1 MNWIDLIIIILL
13 LFFALEGIRR
23 SFIGETLDFLSFLL
37 AFFLSLS
44 FYNSVGGLYEVYL
57 NLPHSVSNILGFI
70 SIWFLV
76 EIMLYLLTQLL
87 LLKFEII
94 HKLNQ
99 KLTIFSI
106 IPALLRGVIFV
117 AVMLVL
123 LGTFP
128 IQPQIKKAV
137 IESTIGSVVLKNTQL
152 LEKPLKNVFGG
163 LSNDTFT
170 FFTIKPKSDETVDL
184 GFQTTEF
191 RSRPDLESQM
201 IDLIN
206 QERQKQGL
214 KKLAYRNELLEVGR
228 SHSADMFKRGY
239 FSHYSPEGKSV
250 ADRANQRNISY
261 LVIGENL
268 AYAPNLDLAHKGLM
282 DSPGHRAN
290 ILSADYSQI
299 AIGIMDGGIY
309 GLMITQVFSN

>member
-13 LFFALEGIRR
+13 LFFSFEGIRR

-37 AFFLSLS
+37 AFFLSLR
-44 FYNSVGGLYEVYL
+44 FYNSVGGLYEAFF
-57 NLPHSVSNILGFI
+57 NLPHSISNVLGFI
-70 SIWFLV
+70 TVWFLV
-76 EIMLYLLTQLL
+76 EMILYLFTQLL
-87 LLKFEII
+87 LYKFEII

-99 KLTIFSI
+99 KLTVFSV
-106 IPALLRGVIFV
+106 IPAFLRGVVFV

-137 IESTIGSVVLKNTQL
+137 LESKIGSVVLRNTQL

-163 LSNDTFT
+163 LTNDTFT
-170 FFTIKPKSDETVDL
+170 FFTIRPKSDETVDL
-184 GFQTTEF
+184 GFQTSEF
-191 RSRPDLESQM
+191 KPRPDLESQM
-201 IDLIN
+201 IELVN
-206 QERQKQGL
+206 QERQKEGL
-214 KKLAYRNELLEVGR
+214 KKLTYRNELLEVGR
-228 SHSADMFKRGY
+228 SHSADMFRRGY

-250 ADRANQRNISY
+250 ADRADERDINY

-290 ILSADYSQI
+290 ILSTDYNRI
-299 AIGIMDGGIY
+299 AIGIMDGGVY
-309 GLMITQVFSN
+309 GLMITQVFSD

>member
-1 MNWIDLIIIILL
+1 MNWIDLVIIILL

-23 SFIGETLDFLSFLL
+23 SFIGEMLDFLSFLL
-37 AFFLSLS
+37 AFFLSLR
-44 FYNSVGGLYEVYL
+44 FYNSIGMLYETSFG
-57 NLPHSVSNILGFI
+57 LPHSISNVFGFI

-76 EIMLYLLTQLL
+76 ETGLYFSTQLL
-87 LLKFEII
+87 LSKFKII
-94 HKLNQ
+94 YKLNQ
-99 KLTIFSI
+99 KLTIFSV
-106 IPALLRGVIFV
+106 IPALLRGIVFV

-137 IESTIGSVVLKNTQL
+137 LESKIGSVVLKNTQL

-163 LSNDTFT
+163 LTNDTFT
-170 FFTIKPKSDETVDL
+170 FFTIKPKSNETVDL
-184 GFQTTEF
+184 GFKTSEF
-191 RSRPDLESQM
+191 KPRPDLESQM
-201 IDLIN
+201 IELVN
-206 QERQKQGL
+206 EERQKQGV
-214 KKLAYRNELLEVGR
+214 KKLTYRSELLEVGR

-250 ADRANQRNISY
+250 ADRADEKNISY

-268 AYAPNLDLAHKGLM
+268 AYAPNLELAHKGLM

-290 ILSADYSQI
+290 ILSPDYNHI
-299 AIGIMDGGIY
+299 AIGIMDGGVY
-309 GLMITQVFSN
+309 GLMITQVFTN

>member
-1 MNWIDLIIIILL
+1 MNWVDLVIIILL
-13 LFFALEGIRR
+13 LFFGLEGIRR
-23 SFIGETLDFLSFLL
+23 SFIGESLDFLSFLL
-37 AFFLSLS
+37 AFFSSLR
-44 FYNSVGGLYEVYL
+44 FYNVIGGIFETYFGLS
-57 NLPHSVSNILGFI
+57 HSVSNVSGFM
-70 SIWFLV
+70 SVWFFV
-76 EIMLYLLTQLL
+76 EIVLYLLTQLL
-87 LLKFEII
+87 LYRLEIV

-99 KLTIFSI
+99 KLTIFSV
-106 IPALLRGVIFV
+106 IPALLRGVVFI

-128 IQPQIKKAV
+128 IQPHIKKAV
-137 IESTIGSVVLKNTQL
+137 LDSKIGSVVLSNTQL

-163 LSNDTFT
+163 ITNDTFT

-184 GFQTTEF
+184 GFQTSEF
-191 RSRPDLESQM
+191 KPRPDLESQM
-201 IDLIN
+201 IDLVN

-214 KKLAYRNELLEVGR
+214 KKLANRNELLEVGR

-250 ADRANQRNISY
+250 ADRADQRDISY

-290 ILSADYSQI
+290 ILSEDYKQI
-299 AIGIMDGGIY
+299 AIGIMDGGVY
-309 GLMITQVFSN
+309 GLMITQVFSD